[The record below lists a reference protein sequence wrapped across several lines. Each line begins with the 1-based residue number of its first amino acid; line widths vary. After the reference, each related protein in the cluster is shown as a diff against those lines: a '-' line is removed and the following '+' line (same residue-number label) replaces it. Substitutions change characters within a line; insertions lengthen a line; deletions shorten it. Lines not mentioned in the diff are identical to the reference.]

1 MAWLICLWI
10 FNLMEKPAQKPH
22 YPYFSSGPCAK
33 PPGWS
38 FDNLKN
44 AALSRSHRSGAAVKK
59 LQEVID
65 KSRQLLEIP
74 DDYLIG
80 IVPASDT
87 GAVEMAMWCMLGQ
100 RGVEVY
106 SWENF
111 GHDWNIDAGEQ
122 LPLKDKKLI
131 KAEYG
136 ELPDFSDSN
145 PDNDIVFT
153 WNGTTAGVRIKN
165 TDWISDQRKGLTICD
180 ATSAVFSMHMDWHK
194 LDVITYSWQKVLGSE
209 AAHGMLILSPRAVER
224 LETFTPPWPIPKI
237 FRLANNQKLISGI
250 FSGVTINTPSMIS
263 VEDVLNS
270 LNWGLELGGLNKL
283 IDISETNLK
292 LVNNWIDKH
301 DNFEFLA
308 KDPET
313 RSCTSIC
320 ILPKDEWFKTLNDED
335 KVNFMKEVCSLLE
348 SNEAGYDLNSY
359 KTAPPGIRIWGGST
373 VENKNVELVLPWI
386 DWAYLTTKEAF
397 KK

>member
-1 MAWLICLWI
+1 
-10 FNLMEKPAQKPH
+10 MEKPSQKPH
-22 YPYFSSGPCAK
+22 YPFFSSGPCAK

-38 FDNLKN
+38 FDKLKG
-44 AALSRSHRSGAAVKK
+44 AELSRSHRSKPAVAK

-65 KSRQLLEIP
+65 KSRSVLQIP

-87 GAVEMAMWCMLGQ
+87 GALEMAMWCLLGQ

-111 GHDWNIDAGEQ
+111 GHDWNIDVGEQ
-122 LPLKDKKLI
+122 LPLEDKILV
-131 KAEYG
+131 KADYG
-136 ELPDFSDSN
+136 DIPDFSNSN

-165 TDWISDQRKGLTICD
+165 TDWISSERKGLTICD
-180 ATSAVFSMHMDWHK
+180 ATSAVFSMEMDWPK
-194 LDVITYSWQKVLGSE
+194 LDVVTYSWQKVLGSE

-224 LETFTPPWPIPKI
+224 LESYTPPWPIPKI
-237 FRLANNQKLISGI
+237 FRLAQNQKLISGI
-250 FSGVTINTPSMIS
+250 FSGATINTPSMIS

-270 LNWGLELGGLNKL
+270 LNWSIEIGGLSKL
-283 IDISETNLK
+283 IEISENNLS
-292 LVNNWIDKH
+292 LVNDWIENSN
-301 DNFEFLA
+301 NFEFLA
-308 KDPET
+308 QDPDT

-320 ILPKDEWFKTLNDED
+320 IVPKDEWFKSLD
-335 KVNFMKEVCSLLE
+335 KDTKSKFMAEVCGELE
-348 SNEAGYDLNSY
+348 SNEAGFDLNSY

-386 DWAYLTTKEAF
+386 DWAYQSIKERYQSA
-397 KK
+397 

>member
-1 MAWLICLWI
+1 
-10 FNLMEKPAQKPH
+10 MEKPTKKPH

-38 FDNLKN
+38 FDKLKN
-44 AALSRSHRSGAAVKK
+44 ATLSRSHRSGVAVKK
-59 LQEVID
+59 LQEVLD
-65 KSRQLLEIP
+65 KSREILQIP
-74 DDYLIG
+74 NDYLIG

-87 GAVEMAMWCMLGQ
+87 GAVEMAMWCLLGQ

-122 LPLKDKKLI
+122 LPLNDKILV

-136 ELPDFSDSN
+136 DIPDFTNSN
-145 PDNDIVFT
+145 PDNDIIFT
-153 WNGTTAGVRIKN
+153 WNGTTAGVRIKDTN
-165 TDWISDQRKGLTICD
+165 WISSKRKGLTICD
-180 ATSAVFSMHMDWHK
+180 ATSAVFSMEMDWPK
-194 LDVITYSWQKVLGSE
+194 LDVVTYSWQKVLGSE

-224 LETFTPPWPIPKI
+224 LESYTPPWPIPKV
-237 FRLANNQKLISGI
+237 FRLAKDQKLISGI
-250 FSGVTINTPSMIS
+250 FSGATINTPSMIS

-270 LNWGLELGGLNKL
+270 LNWSIEIGGLEKL
-283 IDISETNLK
+283 IEISENNLK
-292 LVNNWIDKH
+292 IVDEWIQSNE
-301 DNFEFLA
+301 NFEFLA
-308 KDPET
+308 KDPKT

-320 ILPKDEWFKTLNDED
+320 IMPKDQWFKALDEQS
-335 KVNFMKEVCSLLE
+335 KSKFMKEVCEQLE
-348 SNEAGYDLNSY
+348 SNDAGYDLNSY

-386 DWAYLTTKEAF
+386 DWAYNVVKENY
-397 KK
+397 K

>member
-1 MAWLICLWI
+1 MQ
-10 FNLMEKPAQKPH
+10 KPSQKPH
-22 YPYFSSGPCAK
+22 YPFFSSGPCAK

-38 FDNLKN
+38 FDKLKG
-44 AALSRSHRSGAAVKK
+44 AALSRSHRSKPAVAK

-65 KSRQLLEIP
+65 KSRSLLQIP

-87 GAVEMAMWCMLGQ
+87 GALEMAMWCLLGQ

-111 GHDWNIDAGEQ
+111 GHDWNIDVGEQ
-122 LPLKDKKLI
+122 LPLDDKILI
-131 KAEYG
+131 KSDYG
-136 ELPDFSDSN
+136 DIPDFSNSN

-165 TDWISDQRKGLTICD
+165 TDWISSERKGLTICD
-180 ATSAVFSMHMDWHK
+180 ATSAVFSMEMDWPK
-194 LDVITYSWQKVLGSE
+194 LDVVTYSWQKVLGSE

-224 LETFTPPWPIPKI
+224 LESYTPPWPIPKI
-237 FRLANNQKLISGI
+237 FRLAQNQKLISGI
-250 FSGVTINTPSMIS
+250 FSGATINTPSMIS

-270 LNWGLELGGLNKL
+270 LNWSIEIGGLSKL
-283 IDISETNLK
+283 IEISENNLS
-292 LVNNWIDKH
+292 LVNDWVENSND
-301 DNFEFLA
+301 FEFLA
-308 KDPET
+308 KDPDT

-320 ILPKDEWFKTLNDED
+320 IIPKDEWFKSLDQET
-335 KVNFMKEVCSLLE
+335 KSKFMAEVCAELE
-348 SNEAGYDLNSY
+348 SNEAGFDLNSY

-386 DWAYLTTKEAF
+386 DWAYQSIKERHQGA
-397 KK
+397 

>member
-1 MAWLICLWI
+1 
-10 FNLMEKPAQKPH
+10 MEKPTKKPH

-38 FDNLKN
+38 FDKLKN
-44 AALSRSHRSGAAVKK
+44 ATLSRSHRSGVAVKK
-59 LQEVID
+59 LQEVLD
-65 KSRQLLEIP
+65 KSREILQIP
-74 DDYLIG
+74 NDYLIG

-87 GAVEMAMWCMLGQ
+87 GAVEMAMWCLLGQ

-122 LPLKDKKLI
+122 LPLNDKILV

-136 ELPDFSDSN
+136 DIPDFTNSN
-145 PDNDIVFT
+145 PDNDIIFT
-153 WNGTTAGVRIKN
+153 WNGTTAGVRIKDTN
-165 TDWISDQRKGLTICD
+165 WISSKRKGLTICD
-180 ATSAVFSMHMDWHK
+180 ATSAVFSMEMDWPK
-194 LDVITYSWQKVLGSE
+194 LDVVTYSWQKVLGSE

-224 LETFTPPWPIPKI
+224 LESHTPPWPIPKV
-237 FRLANNQKLISGI
+237 FRLAKDQKLISGI
-250 FSGVTINTPSMIS
+250 FSGATINTPSMIS

-270 LNWGLELGGLNKL
+270 LNWSIEIGGLEKL
-283 IDISETNLK
+283 IEISENNLK
-292 LVNNWIDKH
+292 IVDEWIQSNE
-301 DNFEFLA
+301 NFEFLA
-308 KDPET
+308 KDPKT

-320 ILPKDEWFKTLNDED
+320 IMPKDQWFKALDEQS
-335 KVNFMKEVCSLLE
+335 KSKFMKEVCEQLE
-348 SNEAGYDLNSY
+348 SNGAGYDLNSY

-386 DWAYLTTKEAF
+386 DWAYNVVKENY
-397 KK
+397 K